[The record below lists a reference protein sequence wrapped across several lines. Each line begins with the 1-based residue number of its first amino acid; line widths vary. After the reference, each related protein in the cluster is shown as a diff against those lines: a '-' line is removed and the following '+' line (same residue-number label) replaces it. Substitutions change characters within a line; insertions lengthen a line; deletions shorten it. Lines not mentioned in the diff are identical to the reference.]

1 MYVNIKQTLYL
12 CPNICYI
19 PAYCIC
25 CLLHTIT
32 IQCIEYTFH
41 HLLYTTLHLNRSY
54 PFYHWKQNFVIFP
67 FTTFAMIKT
76 GLIKR
81 KTGDILYFS
90 HCRQILWKDQQWI
103 DHIIK
108 NCLCSHNKDTAYSPK
123 TVKITWI
130 SHTFELSVPCPF
142 VMLNMGTVVEMKQY
156 ICDLFLKIS

>member
-1 MYVNIKQTLYL
+1 MSLDQVSGMGLARCKTFWTVLTFLGLIGKLKCPSMLFALSYLFTKLIFLPTLHFL
-12 CPNICYI
+12 TLI
-19 PAYCIC
+19 
-25 CLLHTIT
+25 LHTL
-32 IQCIEYTFH
+32 FVV
-41 HLLYTTLHLNRSY
+41 
-54 PFYHWKQNFVIFP
+54 WK
-67 FTTFAMIKT
+67 
-76 GLIKR
+76 G

-108 NCLCSHNKDTAYSPK
+108 NCLCSHNKDTTYSPK